1 MSNSIIV
8 VVKAIVLR
16 KGKVLL
22 LKRSS
27 TEKVGAGE
35 WDTAGGKIE
44 FGEELETALIRE
56 IMEEAGIDVQVERL
70 LYASTF
76 LTNKS
81 RQVVLLSYLCASDL
95 EEIRLS
101 EEHSD
106 YVWATP
112 EQAAS
117 LLPPSIREEW
127 VRHGVWKLEEWKK

>member
-1 MSNSIIV
+1 MSTSMIV

-27 TEKVGAGE
+27 TDEVGAGE

-44 FGEELETALIRE
+44 FGEELEAALMRE
-56 IMEEAGIDVQVERL
+56 VMEEAGIDVQVERL

-76 LTNKS
+76 LTNKN
-81 RQVVLLSYLCASDL
+81 RQVVLLSYFCTSDM

-106 YVWATP
+106 CYWAAP

-117 LLPPSIREEW
+117 LLSPSIREEW
-127 VRHGVWKLEEWKK
+127 ARFGVWKLDEWQN